1 LGRLS
6 GRPKLFNVNHLSG
19 GHVVTFQE
27 FPKWLYIGMDG
38 TLVDNAEEE
47 AALGDGYNAFP
58 LETAE
63 EAVETAAEPKPRGR
77 PRRLN

>member
-1 LGRLS
+1 M
-6 GRPKLFNVNHLSG
+6 
-19 GHVVTFQE
+19 TFQE

-47 AALGDGYNAFP
+47 AALGDGYSAFP

-63 EAVETAAEPKPRGR
+63 EAVEAAAEPKPRGR